1 METEINLIKAMV
13 DVLIYEQTISPNPNE
28 LVIKAAHEIMG
39 NKVIEIAKVLKNP
52 GKFDIKDDLIQ

>member
-13 DVLIYEQTISPNPNE
+13 DVLIYEQTVSPKPND
-28 LVIKAAHEIMG
+28 LVIQAAHEIMG